1 MIGIYK
7 DRLGSDGRLTDKQ
20 IMAALSWKA
29 MHLSSFSR
37 ADAYYLGR
45 NPRIMRSEHQNRIPV
60 PYGRKL
66 IKTVLGFMFKEGCI
80 TYSYPDSINGDFR
93 SSIEDIFRCNDEE
106 TENIRIAG
114 DQAKYGV
121 GYEILYVDNDDAH
134 PQFYSV
140 PARQITVIYDT
151 STKPR
156 KIAALN
162 RYRFRK
168 TDYLEIYYSDV
179 IQYCEIRGRKINVIS
194 EIPHFFG
201 AVPVIEFRNNREG
214 MGDIESV
221 EALIDA
227 HDEILSTGVDED
239 DKYADALLLL
249 QNISLDDETVEKLRQ
264 LRIIEMDEDG
274 KASYLT
280 KPTTYEGR
288 EVLRKVIDSLIY
300 SMSGIP
306 NLDDKDAM
314 AQQSGEAL
322 KYLYA
327 AFEMVVA
334 GEKQSGFN
342 DGLMERLRMI
352 TSFQNWLRNEDNA
365 IDGISIKWTRNLPNE
380 STSILDN
387 AQKLDGIIS
396 RRSMLELVE
405 KAGYIDSVGEEEAR
419 LRDEGSSEI
428 GMTDRADTGSYGG

>member
-1 MIGIYK
+1 MIGIYR
-7 DRLGSDGRLTDKQ
+7 DRLGEDGRLTDKQ
-20 IMAALSWKA
+20 IMRALSWKA
-29 MHLSSFSR
+29 LHSSAFSR
-37 ADAYYLGR
+37 ADAYYLGK
-45 NPRIMRSEHQNRIPV
+45 NPKVLHSEHQNRIPV

-80 TYSYPDSINGDFR
+80 TYSYPDSIDPGFR
-93 SSIEDIFRCNDEE
+93 SSIEDILRCNDEE

-151 STKPR
+151 STRPR

-168 TDYLEIYYSDV
+168 SDYLEIYYSDAV
-179 IQYCEIRGRKINVIS
+179 QYCEIRGREIRINE

-227 HDEILSTGVDED
+227 QDEILSTGVDED

-288 EVLRKVIDSLIY
+288 EVLRKVIDGLVY

-327 AFEMVVA
+327 AFEMIVA

-342 DGLMERLRMI
+342 DGLMERLRML
-352 TSFQNWLRNEDNA
+352 TSFQNWLRNESNA

-380 STSILDN
+380 ATQILDN
-387 AQKLDGIIS
+387 AGKLDGIIS

-405 KAGYIDSVGEEEAR
+405 KAGYIRSVDEEEGRIREEGGAESE
-419 LRDEGSSEI
+419 LTAERDAE
-428 GMTDRADTGSYGG
+428 AYGG

>member
-7 DRLGSDGRLTDKQ
+7 DRLGIDGRLTDKQ
-20 IMAALSWKA
+20 IMTALSWKV
-29 MHLSSFSR
+29 LQSTSIR
-37 ADAYYLGR
+37 KADSYYLGK
-45 NPRIMRSEHQNRIPV
+45 NETVLHSEHQNKIPV

-80 TYSYPDSINGDFR
+80 TYSFPDSINEDFR

-140 PARQITVIYDT
+140 PARQVTVIYDT
-151 STKPR
+151 STKPK

-168 TDYLEIYYSDV
+168 TDYLEIYYSDI

-194 EIPHFFG
+194 EVPHFFG
-201 AVPVIEFRNNREG
+201 SVPVIEFRNNREG

-227 HDEILSTGVDED
+227 HDEILSTGIDED

-249 QNISLDDETVEKLRQ
+249 QNISLDDETVEKLKQ

-288 EVLRKVIDSLIY
+288 EVLRKVIDGLIY

-342 DGLMERLRMI
+342 DGLMERLRML
-352 TSFQNWLRNEDNA
+352 TSFQNWLRNENNS

-380 STSILDN
+380 STAILDN

-396 RRSMLELVE
+396 RRSMLELAQ
-405 KAGYIDSVGEEEAR
+405 KAGYIDSVDEEEAR
-419 LRDEGSSEI
+419 LREEAENEP
-428 GMTDRADTGSYGG
+428 GMTDTGDLEAYGI

>member
-1 MIGIYK
+1 MYK
-7 DRLGSDGRLTDKQ
+7 DRLGTDGRLTQKQ
-20 IMAALSWKA
+20 IWAALSWKA
-29 MHLSSFSR
+29 LHNGNIR
-37 ADAYYLGR
+37 KADAYYFGKNDSIL
-45 NPRIMRSEHQNRIPV
+45 RSGHQNKIPV

-80 TYSYPDSINGDFR
+80 TYSYPDSIDKDFR
-93 SSIEDIFRCNDEE
+93 MAIEDIFRCNDEE

-121 GYEILYVDNDDAH
+121 GYEILYIDNDDAH

-140 PARQITVIYDT
+140 PARQVTVIYDT
-151 STKPR
+151 STRPR

-168 TDYLEIYYSDV
+168 AEYLEIYYEDV
-179 IQYCEIRGRKINVIS
+179 ILYCEIRGKKIQVTD

-306 NLDDKDAM
+306 NLDDRDAM

-327 AFEMVVA
+327 AFEMIVA
-334 GEKQSGFN
+334 GEKQSGFT
-342 DGLMERLRMI
+342 DGLMERLRML
-352 TSFQNWLRNEDNA
+352 TNFQNWLRNENNT
-365 IDGISIKWTRNLPNE
+365 K
-380 STSILDN
+380 
-387 AQKLDGIIS
+387 
-396 RRSMLELVE
+396 RREN
-405 KAGYIDSVGEEEAR
+405 YR
-419 LRDEGSSEI
+419 C
-428 GMTDRADTGSYGG
+428 

>member
-1 MIGIYK
+1 M
-7 DRLGSDGRLTDKQ
+7 
-20 IMAALSWKA
+20 
-29 MHLSSFSR
+29 
-37 ADAYYLGR
+37 
-45 NPRIMRSEHQNRIPV
+45 
-60 PYGRKL
+60 
-66 IKTVLGFMFKEGCI
+66 
-80 TYSYPDSINGDFR
+80 
-93 SSIEDIFRCNDEE
+93 
-106 TENIRIAG
+106 
-114 DQAKYGV
+114 
-121 GYEILYVDNDDAH
+121 DNDDAH

-288 EVLRKVIDSLIY
+288 EVLRKVIDGLIY

-380 STSILDN
+380 STAILDN
-387 AQKLDGIIS
+387 AGKLDGIIS
-396 RRSMLELVE
+396 RRSMLSLIE
-405 KAGYIDSVGEEEAR
+405 KAGYIDSVDEEEAR

>member
-7 DRLGSDGRLTDKQ
+7 DRLGEDGRLSDRQ

-29 MHLSSFSR
+29 LHGPYIQR
-37 ADAYYLGR
+37 ADAYYFGK
-45 NPRIMRSEHQNRIPV
+45 NPAIMRSEHQNRIPV

-80 TYSYPDSINGDFR
+80 TYSFPDDISEDFR
-93 SSIEDIFRCNDEE
+93 ASIEDIFRCNDEE

-121 GYEILYVDNDDAH
+121 GYEILYVDNNDAH

-140 PARQITVIYDT
+140 PARQVTVIYDT

-168 TDYLEIYYSDV
+168 TEYLEIYYSDV
-179 IQYCEIRGRKINVIS
+179 IQYCEIRGRSINVIS

-227 HDEILSTGVDED
+227 HDEILSTGIDED

-249 QNISLDDETVEKLRQ
+249 QNISLDDETVEKLKQ

-280 KPTTYEGR
+280 KPATYEGR
-288 EVLRKVIDSLIY
+288 EVLRKVIDGLIY

-327 AFEMVVA
+327 TFEMVVA

-342 DGLMERLRMI
+342 DGLMERLRMLAN
-352 TSFQNWLRNEDNA
+352 FQNWLRNEQNT

-380 STSILDN
+380 STTILDN

-396 RRSMLELVE
+396 RRSMLELAE
-405 KAGYIDSVGEEEAR
+405 KAGYIGSVAEEEER
-419 LRDEGSSEI
+419 LRKEASAEPA
-428 GMTDRADTGSYGG
+428 MTGSGDIGAYGG

>member
-7 DRLGSDGRLTDKQ
+7 DRLGEDGRLTDRQ
-20 IMAALSWKA
+20 IMTALSWKA
-29 MHLSSFSR
+29 LQSTAFR
-37 ADAYYLGR
+37 KADSYYFGKNETVL
-45 NPRIMRSEHQNRIPV
+45 RSEHQNKIPV

-66 IKTVLGFMFKEGCI
+66 IKTVLGFMFKEGSI
-80 TYSYPDSINGDFR
+80 TYSFPDSIDTDFR
-93 SSIEDIFRCNDEE
+93 AAIEDIFRCNDEE

-140 PARQITVIYDT
+140 PARQVTVIYDT

-168 TDYLEIYYSDV
+168 TDYLEIYYDDV
-179 IQYCEIRGRKINVIS
+179 IQYCEIRGRNISVIS
-194 EIPHFFG
+194 EVPHFFG

-227 HDEILSTGVDED
+227 HDEILSTGIDED

-249 QNISLDDETVEKLRQ
+249 QNISLDDETVEKLKQ

-274 KASYLT
+274 KVSYLT
-280 KPTTYEGR
+280 KPTTYDGR
-288 EVLRKVIDSLIY
+288 EVLRKVVDGLIY

-352 TSFQNWLRNEDNA
+352 THFQNWLRNEDNS
-365 IDGISIKWTRNLPNE
+365 IDGISIRWTRNLPNE

-387 AQKLDGIIS
+387 AQKLDGVIS
-396 RRSMLELVE
+396 RRSMLELAQ
-405 KAGYIDSVGEEEAR
+405 KAGYIESVDEEEAR
-419 LRDEGSSEI
+419 LRKERAEEPGITSSEDI
-428 GMTDRADTGSYGG
+428 AAYGG

>member
-1 MIGIYK
+1 MYK
-7 DRLGSDGRLTDKQ
+7 DRLGTDGRLTQKQ
-20 IMAALSWKA
+20 IWAALSWKA
-29 MHLSSFSR
+29 LHNGNIR
-37 ADAYYLGR
+37 KADAYYFGKNDSIL
-45 NPRIMRSEHQNRIPV
+45 RSGHQNKIPV

-80 TYSYPDSINGDFR
+80 TYSYPDSIDKDFR
-93 SSIEDIFRCNDEE
+93 MAIEDIFRCNDEE

-121 GYEILYVDNDDAH
+121 GYEILYIDNDDAH

-140 PARQITVIYDT
+140 PARQVTVIYDT
-151 STKPR
+151 STRPR

-168 TDYLEIYYSDV
+168 AEYLEIYYEDV
-179 IQYCEIRGRKINVIS
+179 ILYCEIRGKKIQVTD

-306 NLDDKDAM
+306 NLDDRDAM

-327 AFEMVVA
+327 AFEMIVA
-334 GEKQSGFN
+334 GEKQSGFT
-342 DGLMERLRMI
+342 DGLMERLRML
-352 TSFQNWLRNEDNA
+352 TNFQNWLRNENNT
-365 IDGISIKWTRNLPNE
+365 IDGISIRWTRNLPNE
-380 STSILDN
+380 STAILDN
-387 AQKLDGIIS
+387 MQKLDGIIS
-396 RRSMLELVE
+396 RRSMLDLAE
-405 KAGYIDSVGEEEAR
+405 KAGYIGSVDEEEAR
-419 LRDEGSSEI
+419 LQAEAGQEPA
-428 GMTDRADTGSYGG
+428 MTGSEDISAYGR